1 MIEEPAPT
9 SCVNEVTLTTEKN
22 EISPKQARSSE
33 NGRCNDSNERGRLPG
48 SRPDLSKKR
57 RNEELSN
64 DVLVSVR
71 DHFKKPRLQEDRY
84 DLLGKSIAM
93 RLRSLDKR
101 QGLIVEKKINDILFD
116 AEIGML
122 NAPLYPSYNNPEY
135 SNPTVSSPMSSP
147 ASYTSTPY
155 VSPSSNYDQQGTQ
168 STVAGCTSQT
178 SFASTCFSQFDA
190 SM

>member
-9 SCVNEVTLTTEKN
+9 HCVNEVTLTTEKN
-22 EISPKQARSSE
+22 DISSKQARSNE
-33 NGRCNDSNERGRLPG
+33 NGSCNDSNERGRLPG

-93 RLRSLDKR
+93 RIRSLDKR
-101 QGLIVEKKINDILFD
+101 QGLMVEKKINDILFD
-116 AEIGML
+116 TEIAML
-122 NAPLYPSYNNPEY
+122 NAPFYPSNNNPEY
-135 SNPTVSSPMSSP
+135 SNPTTVSSPMSSP

-155 VSPSSNYDQQGTQ
+155 VSPSSNYNQGTQ

-178 SFASTCFSQFDA
+178 SFAGTYFSQFDG